1 MSTATAGSTGRLLDI
16 QEAAS
21 TVRLRI
27 AVRGL
32 ELLAERSASAV
43 GAFAAG
49 APVAVRVGPG
59 SGWLVDSAPVEHRD
73 RPGGSRRAGIGRTR
87 QIGPSA

>member
-1 MSTATAGSTGRLLDI
+1 MLDI

-32 ELLAERSASAV
+32 QLLAERSASAV
-43 GAFAAG
+43 NAFAAG
-49 APVAVRVGPG
+49 APVAVRVAPG
-59 SGWLVDSAPVEHRD
+59 SGWLVDSAP
-73 RPGGSRRAGIGRTR
+73 SSTGIAQAASDEPASDEPARSGR
-87 QIGPSA
+87 SA